1 MSDTVI
7 VAIIGLISGGIGALI
22 APWAKY
28 GVEKYN
34 LRLLNRKD
42 FLQNFR
48 KEIEKEEF
56 DIEEFIN
63 SSYYSQIRD
72 EIPQEIRNEI
82 ESNIVTL
89 SPQSRGTRQTHYKS
103 RFLDVISKL
112 EKKWGL
118 L

>member
-1 MSDTVI
+1 MAENII
-7 VAIIGLISGGIGALI
+7 VAIIGLISGGIGSLI

-48 KEIEKEEF
+48 KEIEKEDF

-72 EIPQEIRNEI
+72 EIPQEMRSEI
-82 ESNIVTL
+82 ESYVLTL
-89 SPQSRGTRQTHYKS
+89 SIKTRGTRQTHYKATL
-103 RFLDVISKL
+103 LDVVSKL